1 MMMLLEENKQ
11 ATQKGSIILEVLVGV
26 ILLAIMGLGLTRSML
41 MSLKTREHSVRS
53 SFAMQIAA
61 DTLEEYSAINP
72 SSLDDTNDL
81 TDVVTRLG
89 VNFNRVVDVTVN
101 SDSSRTIDVTV
112 TAVTTKLGGKAD
124 LSVIVIPW
132 EVS

>member
-1 MMMLLEENKQ
+1 MILLDENKQ
-11 ATQKGSIILEVLVGV
+11 ETQRGSIILEVLVGV

-101 SDSSRTIDVTV
+101 SDNSRTIDVTV
-112 TAVTTKLGGKAD
+112 EAVTTKLGGKAD